1 MQNRA
6 IKTYIDNKFIIPSA
20 IFFFGLLLF
29 TTAQF
34 NHEFV
39 QFESRFGLFAQEMWR
54 NGISFFPT
62 TYNKLYPDYPATQTI
77 LTYLLSLLVGKITLM
92 TAILPTA
99 ITSAATLTFTYNIG
113 RLRSQ
118 LWGIYAVLF
127 LLFTYNFLGS
137 ARSITLDQFTTTAT
151 VASFY
156 LVYSS
161 QILHQTKRLWL
172 LPLFWIFGFV
182 IRGPIGLII
191 PACVSAGFYCLNR
204 QWRTFLIICLSSML
218 LLLICSTGLL
228 LAAYYQGG
236 ISFVNDVINM
246 EVVGRVINTEI
257 HSRFSYF
264 LLGFDDYWIS
274 YPISL
279 LVFIT
284 TFKKIFSHEMN
295 EDVKLLRQLFF
306 WIFIVVVGLSI
317 TSTAKDRYILPMTP
331 AAALAA
337 SYIFISV
344 EANPFTLA
352 LRKLLLIVGT
362 LLPFIGLISVIAC
375 KIFGWQHHLDLDVH
389 FIFLDCLMIFLCIA
403 TICLYRKNI
412 KQSFQHLGICICATA
427 TFVALYIGVIQ
438 PLDIQFNSAEKFVNQ
453 FEQIYE
459 SNQDIVFYRI
469 GPDQEDIKF
478 MVAIDKPITPNFIHS
493 EQELLLYQKPA
504 LFIAKDNDF
513 NNLSGQVK
521 KRLKI
526 IFIQKLGHR
535 KCVVFTFSR

>member
-1 MQNRA
+1 MQNRI
-6 IKTYIDNKFIIPSA
+6 IKTYSDNKFIIPFT
-20 IFFFGLLLF
+20 IFFIGLFLF

-77 LTYLLSLLVGKITLM
+77 LTYLLSLVVGKITLM

-99 ITSAATLTFTYNIG
+99 IASAATLTFTYNIG
-113 RLRSQ
+113 SLRSR

-151 VASFY
+151 VACFY

-161 QILHQTKRLWL
+161 QILNQTKRLWF
-172 LPLFWIFGFV
+172 LPLFWIFGFA

-191 PACVSAGFYCLNR
+191 PASVSAGCYLLNR
-204 QWRTFLIICLSSML
+204 QWRNFFIISLSSL
-218 LLLICSTGLL
+218 LLLFICCIGLL
-228 LAAYYQGG
+228 IAANYQGG
-236 ISFVNDVINM
+236 ISFVHDVIHM
-246 EVVGRVINTEI
+246 EVVGRVINTEM

-264 LLGFDDYWIS
+264 FLGFQDYWMS
-274 YPISL
+274 FPIAL
-279 LVFIT
+279 LVFFA
-284 TFKKIFSHEMN
+284 TFKNIFSHTIT

-306 WIFIVVVGLSI
+306 WIFIVMIGLSV

-337 SYIFISV
+337 SYVFISFDS
-344 EANPFTLA
+344 NSFLLA
-352 LRKLLLIVGT
+352 MRKVLLLLST
-362 LLPFIGLISVIAC
+362 ALPFIGLISVIAC
-375 KIFGWQHHLDLDVH
+375 NIFGRVNHLELDVH
-389 FIFLDCLMIFLCIA
+389 YIFLICLMILLCLLI
-403 TICLYRKNI
+403 IYLYRNNI
-412 KQSFQHLGICICATA
+412 KQSLQQLGIGICATA

-438 PLDIQFNSAEKFVNQ
+438 PLDIQFNSAKIFVSQ
-453 FEQIYE
+453 FEQIYKP
-459 SNQDIVFYRI
+459 NQDIVFYRI

-478 MVAIDKPITPNFIHS
+478 MVAIDKPILPIFIHS
-493 EQELLLYQKPA
+493 EQQLLQYNKPA
-504 LFIAKDNDF
+504 LFIAKDTDF
-513 NNLSGQVK
+513 NNLSAQVK
-521 KRLKI
+521 NQIKI
-526 IFIQKLGHR
+526 IYIQKLGHR
-535 KCVVFTFSR
+535 KCVVFEKI